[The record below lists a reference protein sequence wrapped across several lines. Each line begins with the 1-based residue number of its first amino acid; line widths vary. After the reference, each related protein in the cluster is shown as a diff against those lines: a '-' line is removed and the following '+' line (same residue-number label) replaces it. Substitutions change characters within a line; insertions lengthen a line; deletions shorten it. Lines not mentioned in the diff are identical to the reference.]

1 MSILQSDIINSF
13 IDQPSNNNYENNNE
27 EIQTY
32 PSLHQYNQIEN
43 MYDLLLQKNNNSI
56 NDDNDQQKQVQR
68 SKSLTNDNL
77 YQFNYQFTA
86 STTTPPIIHTINPK
100 QLTPKISSI
109 SSSSSSSFITS
120 SEFEFNDQD
129 SNSID
134 LETPISTT
142 PINTSSQI
150 KPNNWS
156 MNDEFKDAIATWIN
170 QNNNSTNQTTKKK
183 SNSISTTNSNP
194 KFQRTS
200 ITKRRKSDSLVASLP
215 NLSLD
220 PPIQLSNTST
230 TSTTTSTTT
239 TSSST
244 TNTNTTTTSP
254 SATPLIPEE
263 GRDHSIGEE
272 EEKPFKCDGCTK
284 AFRRSEHLKRHV
296 RSVHSNVRPFPCK
309 FCEKKF
315 SRSDN
320 LAQHLRTHNKH

>member
-13 IDQPSNNNYENNNE
+13 IDQSYETNNE

-32 PSLHQYNQIEN
+32 PSLHQDSQIEN
-43 MYDLLLQKNNNSI
+43 MYDLLLQKNNT
-56 NDDNDQQKQVQR
+56 NDPRQL
-68 SKSLTNDNL
+68 SEEKSLTNDNL
-77 YQFNYQFTA
+77 YQFNYQF
-86 STTTPPIIHTINPK
+86 SSSSTTPPICHTINPK

-109 SSSSSSSFITS
+109 STSSSSSFITS
-120 SEFEFNDQD
+120 SEFEYNDHD
-129 SNSID
+129 TNSID

-142 PINTSSQI
+142 PIHPTSQL

-170 QNNNSTNQTTKKK
+170 QNNSSNNQTKKK
-183 SNSISTTNSNP
+183 SNSISTSSNQ

-200 ITKRRKSDSLVASLP
+200 ITKRRKSDSLVSSLP

-220 PPIQLSNTST
+220 PPIQLSTSHTTTNTTPSTTNTTTTTST
-230 TSTTTSTTT
+230 TST
-239 TSSST
+239 
-244 TNTNTTTTSP
+244 SP
-254 SATPLIPEE
+254 STTPLIPE
-263 GRDHSIGEE
+263 DPTIEE